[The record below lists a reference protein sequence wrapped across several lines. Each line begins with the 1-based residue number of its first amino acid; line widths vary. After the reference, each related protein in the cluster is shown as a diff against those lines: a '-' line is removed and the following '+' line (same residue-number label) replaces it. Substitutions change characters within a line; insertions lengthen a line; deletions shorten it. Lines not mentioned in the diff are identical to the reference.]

1 MKRLKRKS
9 LPEQVKEV
17 AKKPIEKEKP
27 LRFDKIVS
35 TGSTILDLAISGGRV
50 RGGGI
55 PGGILL
61 EIFGPSASGKTAV
74 LAEICSSAQSKG
86 GQVKF
91 QDGEAKLDKEYARI
105 YGLSLKESGEDYS
118 RPQTVNEMF
127 DEIDT
132 WKPKN
137 SNVLNVIGSDSL
149 AALST
154 ELEMESSDKM
164 GMKRA
169 KDFSERT
176 RKCCKLITEKNWIIA
191 CTNQIRQGT
200 YGEFVP
206 GGNAIPYYAQLR
218 MRIKE
223 IGKVT
228 KTTKTQGRSQ
238 EKTKGIESEC
248 YIKKS
253 DVDDPYRTAT
263 PIFII
268 FGYGI
273 DDIRGNL
280 QWLKDNTGTYDE
292 KTKKWAPSTMYNA
305 IDKEYQVLDAAVGY
319 IERMNYENELKE
331 KVIDLWE
338 EIEEKFKVDRKPKV
352 R

>member
-1 MKRLKRKS
+1 MKRLKKREKT

-17 AKKPIEKEKP
+17 AKKPVKKEAA
-27 LRFDKIVS
+27 LRFDQVIS

-61 EIFGPSASGKTAV
+61 EIFGPSASGKTAI
-74 LAEICSSAQSKG
+74 LAEICSSTQSKG

-91 QDGEAKLDKEYARI
+91 QDAESRLDTEYSRI
-105 YGLSLKESGEDYS
+105 YGLSLKEKEDYS
-118 RPQTVNEMF
+118 RPKTVNEMF
-127 DEIDT
+127 NEIDS
-132 WKPKN
+132 WEPKN
-137 SNVLNVIGSDSL
+137 SNVINVVGSDSL

-154 ELEMESSDKM
+154 ELEMDSSDKM

-176 RKCCKLITEKNWIIA
+176 RKCCKLIADKNWVIA
-191 CTNQIRQGT
+191 CTNQLRSGQ
-200 YGEFVP
+200 YGDVTP
-206 GGNAIPYYAQLR
+206 GGKAIPYYSSLR
-218 MRIKE
+218 IHIKE
-223 IGKVT
+223 IRKVEQKKSVQGKEQKKV
-228 KTTKTQGRSQ
+228 S
-238 EKTKGIESEC
+238 GIESTC

-253 DVDDPYRTAT
+253 TVDDPYRVAE
-263 PIFII
+263 PVFII

-280 QWLKDNTGTYDE
+280 QWLKTNTG
-292 KTKKWAPSTMYNA
+292 STTYNA
-305 IDKEYQVLDAAVGY
+305 IDKDYKGLNAAVAY

>member
-1 MKRLKRKS
+1 MKRLKKRKKPVS
-9 LPEQVKEV
+9 EQVRETS
-17 AKKPIEKEKP
+17 KKPVKKEKSI
-27 LRFDKIVS
+27 RFDKVVS

-86 GQVKF
+86 GQAKF
-91 QDGEAKLDKEYARI
+91 QDGEARLDKEYAKI
-105 YGLSLKESGEDYS
+105 YGLSLKDNSEDYS

-127 DEIDT
+127 DEIHK
-132 WKPKN
+132 WNPKN
-137 SNVLNVIGSDSL
+137 SNVINIVGSDSL

-176 RKCCKLITEKNWIIA
+176 RKCCKLIAEKNWLVA
-191 CTNQIRQGT
+191 CTNQLREGQ
-200 YGEFVP
+200 YGETTP
-206 GGNAIPYYAQLR
+206 GGKAIPYYSSLR
-218 MRIKE
+218 IRVKE
-223 IGKVT
+223 IKKV
-228 KTTKTQGRSQ
+228 
-238 EKTKGIESEC
+238 EKEKIVYNVKQKKHTGIQSSC

-253 DVDDPYRTAT
+253 TIDDPYRTAE
-263 PIFII
+263 PIFIM
-268 FGYGI
+268 FNYGI

-280 QWLKDNTGTYDE
+280 QWLKTNT
-292 KTKKWAPSTMYNA
+292 KATMYNA
-305 IDKEYQVLDAAVGY
+305 IDKEYQVLDAAVLY
-319 IERMNYENELKE
+319 IERMNYENELRE
-331 KVIDLWE
+331 KVIDLWQK
-338 EIEEKFKVDRKPKV
+338 IEEKFKVDRKPKA

>member
-1 MKRLKRKS
+1 MRKLKRKS
-9 LPEQVKEV
+9 AAEQVREV
-17 AKKPIEKEKP
+17 AKKPIKKDP
-27 LRFDKIVS
+27 PIRFDKVIS
-35 TGSTILDLAISGGRV
+35 TGSTVLDLCISGGRV

-91 QDGEAKLDKEYARI
+91 QDGEARLDKEYARI
-105 YGLSLKESGEDYS
+105 YGLSLVQSGENYS
-118 RPQTVNEMF
+118 RPKTVNEMF
-127 DEIDT
+127 DEIEE
-132 WKPKN
+132 WEPEN
-137 SNVLNVIGSDSL
+137 PNAINVIGSDSL

-154 ELEMESSDKM
+154 ELEMGAEDKM

-169 KDFSERT
+169 KDFSART
-176 RKCCKLITEKNWIIA
+176 RKCCKLIAEKKWVIA
-191 CTNQIRQGT
+191 CTNQLREGQ
-200 YGEFVP
+200 YGETTP
-206 GGNAIPYYAQLR
+206 GGKAVPYYSALR
-218 MRIKE
+218 MRIREVKKVEKE
-223 IGKVT
+223 KVVFDV
-228 KTTKTQGRSQ
+228 KQK
-238 EKTKGIESEC
+238 KTKGIESEC

-253 DVDDPYRTAT
+253 DIDDPYRLAK

-280 QWLKDNTGTYDE
+280 QWLKTNT
-292 KTKKWAPSTMYNA
+292 KATKYHA
-305 IDKEYQVLDAAVGY
+305 IDKEYQSLDAAVGY
-319 IERMNYENELKE
+319 IERMKYEDQLKE
-331 KVIDLWE
+331 EIIDLWE
-338 EIEEKFKVDRKPKV
+338 KIEEEFKIDRKPKV